1 MEKDKFSLI
10 TRNLEEILTP
20 EDLKSLLAN
29 RERLVHYIGFEI
41 SGFVHLGTGL
51 MSALKIKDFQQAG
64 VKCQIFLAD
73 WHTWINEKLDGD
85 LETIKK
91 VAVGYFKEAL
101 VQSLKAVGADSDKV
115 EFILG
120 TDLYSGADEY
130 WLTFIEVAKNT
141 TLARTLRSIDILGR
155 KQSEGID
162 FAKLLYPIMQIADL
176 FYLGANLPHAGLDQR
191 KAYVVARAVALELK
205 TRPLFSKNRE
215 KLKPI
220 ALHHHLLLGLGKPPV
235 SVSDNFSKDEW
246 RQLKIEMKMSKS
258 KPETC
263 VFVHDS
269 PEEIE
274 QKIMK
279 AFCPPKDTAYNPII
293 DWAINLILP
302 LQRELKVKTSAG
314 EKLYDYNRKA
324 ELSKDYEDE
333 LIHPLD
339 LKEAVIRELQTILK
353 PIYSHFSSDKAKK
366 LKEELE
372 KIKPKN

>member
-1 MEKDKFSLI
+1 M
-10 TRNLEEILTP
+10 EEILTP